1 MACTEIQVAVRNE
14 VNVSIRDRNIWSLQ
28 DMARWFPA
36 GAIFAFANDLSS
48 YVTQLS
54 EPLFKDQKPDDGWSP
69 CVGEIIKNAKHISK
83 FLDRKNIEI
92 QADRVHGCLTSGTRE
107 ELKNA
112 LTELSQCCPN

>member
-28 DMARWFPA
+28 RYGEMVSRWRYLP
-36 GAIFAFANDLSS
+36 FANDLSS

-69 CVGEIIKNAKHISK
+69 CVGKIIKNAK
-83 FLDRKNIEI
+83 
-92 QADRVHGCLTSGTRE
+92 
-107 ELKNA
+107 
-112 LTELSQCCPN
+112 